1 MQVREMKP
9 VKKAQKGIAKI
20 IFSRA
25 FVLVALLLIQ
35 IGVFALAVTYVKDYA
50 NFIYAAFVILEIISV
65 IAIINSDSDPNF
77 KTTWILVILILPIFG
92 AAFYVFVKS
101 QLGTRILKKR
111 LHDMEKKTMPYM
123 QQNEEVLESLRI
135 SKPANANLATYLN
148 NNSLNFPVYQNTSV
162 KYFASG
168 EEKFEEMKIQ
178 LRNAKKFIFLEYF
191 IVEKGKMW
199 GEILSILKD
208 KVWEGVEVRF
218 MYDGM
223 CSINQ
228 MPIGYEK
235 EMKRAGIKCKLF
247 NPVTPVLSSAQ
258 NNRDHR
264 KICVIDGEV
273 AFTGGINLADEY
285 INVKERFGHWKDTAV
300 MLEGEA
306 VQSFT
311 MMFLQM
317 WNINE
322 KRQEIFAKYLSE
334 RSSEVRR
341 ELGYVLPYADSPYDN
356 EDVGKRVYLHILD
369 HAKKYVHIMT
379 PYFILDN
386 ETMDALCHAA
396 KCGIEVI
403 VIMPHIPDKWYA
415 FVLAKTYYKKVME
428 AGVKIYEYTP
438 GFVHAKVFVSDG
450 DTATVGTVN
459 LDYRSLYHH
468 FECGAMIYNNTV
480 VWDVEKDFQNTLSK
494 CRLVTKEDLER
505 RSVFEKVAGSV
516 LKLIAPLM

>member
-1 MQVREMKP
+1 MQVREMKS
-9 VKKAQKGIAKI
+9 VKKAQKGIAKFL
-20 IFSRA
+20 FSRA
-25 FVLVALLLIQ
+25 FVLGVLLLLQLIA
-35 IGVFALAVTYVKDYA
+35 FALTITYLKDYA
-50 NFIYAAFVILEIISV
+50 NFIYGGFVILEIISV
-65 IAIINSDSDPNF
+65 IAIINSDSNPDF
-77 KTTWILVILILPIFG
+77 KTTWILMILVLPIFG

-101 QLGTRILKKR
+101 QLGTRVLKKR
-111 LHDMEKKTMPYM
+111 LRDIEKRTMPYL
-123 QQNEEVLESLRI
+123 QQNEEVLESLRV

-148 NNSLNFPVYQNTSV
+148 TNLTFPVYQNTHI

-168 EEKFEEMKIQ
+168 EEKFAEMKEQ
-178 LRNAKKFIFLEYF
+178 LRNAKKYIFLEYF
-191 IVEKGKMW
+191 IVEKGVMW

-228 MPIGYEK
+228 MPYGYEK

-247 NPVTPVLSSAQ
+247 NPVTPILSSAQ

-264 KICVIDGEV
+264 KICVIDGKV

-322 KRQEIFAKYLSE
+322 RRQESFAKYLTKRSE
-334 RSSEVRR
+334 EVRR

-356 EDVGKRVYLHILD
+356 EDIGKRVYLHILD

-379 PYFILDN
+379 PYFILDY
-386 ETMDALCHAA
+386 ETMDAICHAA

-415 FVLAKTYYKKVME
+415 FVLAKTYYKKVMD
-428 AGVKIYEYTP
+428 AGVKIYEYMP
-438 GFVHAKVFVSDG
+438 GFIHAKVFVSDG

-468 FECGAMIYNNTV
+468 FECGTFIYNNTV

-494 CRLVTKEDLER
+494 CKLVTRQDLDAR
-505 RSVFEKVAGSV
+505 PVVEKIAGSV

>member
-9 VKKAQKGIAKI
+9 VKKDQKGIAKI

-77 KTTWILVILILPIFG
+77 KTTWILVILIQPIFG

-111 LHDMEKKTMPYM
+111 LRDMEKKTMPYM

-228 MPIGYEK
+228 MPVGYEK

-285 INVKERFGHWKDTAV
+285 INVKERFGHWKDAAV

-317 WNINE
+317 WNIKE

-334 RSSEVRR
+334 RSGEVRR